1 MSTEQIIQQ
10 KMARLQTLRQY
21 QSYYGP
27 HTPYPVILEINQL
40 EKELGHLLRNN
51 QTHFAGEPSPEVRK
65 HSVWHVSRGTI
76 DILAMVSFIGLL
88 FALGVIL
95 LVAFLTTMQDQTA
108 VASVATSFSVGAP
121 VLRPT
126 FTPTHDPN
134 APLPEY
140 VESNDEVISE
150 GVKPV
155 DSFLP
160 TPAQATDI
168 PTPVP
173 TITPRASDTPTIE
186 PTFAPTNTPTRL
198 PPTPI
203 PVRIEQPATPTPS
216 VPTPTPAPSYP
227 FRFSEQGNREFQR
240 TTYHAI
246 NIYIAVVSEG
256 NIPLGGYKIVG
267 DHVPSGLHAESAL
280 STWNWSVTNCLDC
293 DYVKQGNVKFEPGPI
308 IDGTWNIYLADE
320 GGRQVSPVLPLNYSS
335 NPEQWV
341 WDFVIF
347 RRING

>member
-1 MSTEQIIQQ
+1 MSTEPIIQQ

-40 EKELGHLLRNN
+40 EKELGHILRANN
-51 QTHFAGEPSPEVRK
+51 TSITDRKSRK
-65 HSVWHVSRGTI
+65 HSTWHLSSSTI
-76 DILAMVSFIGLL
+76 NILAGVSFLGLL
-88 FALGVIL
+88 FVFFIIL
-95 LVAFLTTMQDQTA
+95 LSAYLSTMQGKTA
-108 VASVATSFSVGAP
+108 VASVNTSFSNNSVP

-134 APLPEY
+134 APLPEH
-140 VESNDEVISE
+140 VQNENVVSE
-150 GVKPV
+150 APKPI

-160 TPAQATDI
+160 TPAKATDI

-173 TITPRASDTPTIE
+173 TITARVSDTPTVE
-186 PTFAPTNTPTRL
+186 PTLAPTNTPTRL

-216 VPTPTPAPSYP
+216 PPTPTPAPSYP
-227 FRFSEQGNREFQR
+227 FRISEQGNREFQH
-240 TTYHAI
+240 TTYHAV
-246 NIYIAVVSEG
+246 NIYIAIVSEG

-267 DHVPSGLHAESAL
+267 DHVPSGLHAESPL

-293 DYVKQGNVKFEPGPI
+293 DYIKQGNVKFEPGPI
-308 IDGTWNIYLADE
+308 IDGAWNIYLADE
-320 GGRQVSPVLPLNYSS
+320 GGHQVSPVLSLNYAS
-335 NPEQWV
+335 NPDQWV

>member
-40 EKELGHLLRNN
+40 EKELGHILRATTQANVGYN
-51 QTHFAGEPSPEVRK
+51 QKARK
-65 HSVWHVSRGTI
+65 QSTWHVSQATI
-76 DILAMVSFIGLL
+76 NILATVSFISLIFVFGI
-88 FALGVIL
+88 IL
-95 LVAFLTTMQDQTA
+95 LTAYLTTMQSETA
-108 VASVATSFSVGAP
+108 IAVNTGLSNSML

-126 FTPTHDPN
+126 YTPTHDPN
-134 APLPEY
+134 APLPEQ
-140 VESNDEVISE
+140 VKNEKIILEAP
-150 GVKPV
+150 KPV

-168 PTPVP
+168 PTSVP
-173 TITPRASDTPTIE
+173 TITPQVSDTPTIE
-186 PTFAPTNTPTRL
+186 PTLAPTNTPTRL

-216 VPTPTPAPSYP
+216 LPTPTSAPVYP
-227 FRFSEQGNREFQR
+227 FQISEQGNREFQR
-240 TTYHAI
+240 TTYHAV
-246 NIYIAVVSEG
+246 NIYVSVVSEG

-280 STWNWSVTNCLDC
+280 SSWNWSVVNCLDC
-293 DYVKQGNVKFEPGPI
+293 NYIKQGNVKFEPGPI
-308 IDGTWNIYLADE
+308 IDGAWNIYLADE
-320 GGRQVSPVLPLNYSS
+320 GGHQVSPVLSLNYTSDP
-335 NPEQWV
+335 NQWV

-347 RRING
+347 RRTNG